1 MLEPQWP
8 LPAGILLP
16 HAENVGL
23 RAVREEQAK
32 RRHVVIGLVGAHA
45 YGFASPDSDLDLK
58 AIHVEST
65 GVLLGLK
72 TPAVTFDRLEVIDGV
87 EIDYTSNELGPALVA
102 ILKGN
107 GNFLERVLGPW
118 NVLETPL
125 LSELRDLAARSVS
138 RQIVRHYRGFA
149 QGQLREFEKS
159 QTAKKALY
167 VLRTALTGAV
177 ALRSG
182 RIDPDVNHHLG
193 EFGFEDAQE
202 LLHIKQTGERAPLPA
217 PIAERWRLR
226 LQDALQVLEDA
237 AAASPL
243 PEEAPTWAEADDWL
257 RRSRLRMIE

>member
-1 MLEPQWP
+1 MAQR
-8 LPAGILLP
+8 I
-16 HAENVGL
+16 N
-23 RAVREEQAK
+23 
-32 RRHVVIGLVGAHA
+32 
-45 YGFASPDSDLDLK
+45 DL
-58 AIHVEST
+58 
-65 GVLLGLK
+65 
-72 TPAVTFDRLEVIDGV
+72 V
-87 EIDYTSNELGPALVA
+87 EIDPLAVPLPSGTEVTTRFDQVAGELRAPKGSVGRVVAQRGEHFEVLIVGLGTFIYTREQ
-102 ILKGN
+102 LKGN

-125 LSELRDLAARSVS
+125 LHELRDLAARSVS

-177 ALRSG
+177 ALRTG

-243 PEEAPTWAEADDWL
+243 PDEAPTWAEADDWL
-257 RRSRLRMIE
+257 RQARLRILE